1 MERAAQFD
9 RAERGKLQAYVFAV
23 FGRGEP
29 AILRLSDTSR
39 NGNVHLR
46 KGGYAL
52 RASCRSIPSV
62 CCLVSVIIFA
72 SISAS
77 PSNILMVALSLVTL
91 IRVLFLSISLLDR

>member
-52 RASCRSIPSV
+52 RASSRSIPSV